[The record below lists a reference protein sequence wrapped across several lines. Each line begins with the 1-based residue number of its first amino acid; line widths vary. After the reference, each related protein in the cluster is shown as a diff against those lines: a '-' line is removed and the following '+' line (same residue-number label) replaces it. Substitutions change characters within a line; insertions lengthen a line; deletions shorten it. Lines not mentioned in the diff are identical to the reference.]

1 MPPGCFYLEKLVVG
15 GGLREAAAVLDGLLE
30 LGGLGDHVCG
40 SFGGSCW
47 VVDPLW
53 CGLFGWDCW
62 REELNS
68 GMPDDV
74 ICTPPSRYSSSWDLD
89 RGVDHLH
96 RNDALGITC
105 ISPTSH
111 QSIMWWWHSTK
122 TYHEYRLFKDM

>member
-1 MPPGCFYLEKLVVG
+1 MRLLNVSYLEKLVVG
-15 GGLREAAAVLDGLLE
+15 GGLREAAAVLYGLLE

-74 ICTPPSRYSSSWDLD
+74 ICTPPVVTAP
-89 RGVDHLH
+89 RGTWTAGL
-96 RNDALGITC
+96 IIFTEMM
-105 ISPTSH
+105 P
-111 QSIMWWWHSTK
+111 
-122 TYHEYRLFKDM
+122 